1 SRPYRDLIL
10 RANIWKKD
18 GWHAGIKLRSDQ
30 IGYYGLW
37 MVNGRAFGAG
47 THKPQWVKLHDS
59 VQHVD
64 NLRDGFE
71 WTCAMI
77 GDHLTTYADGKKVLD
92 IHDVTHTVGFPAIHI
107 RTSTIRNLQIMDLTR
122 GPFRP
127 DEVQTDRVSTITR
140 PVLPEPTIPTP
151 DEPVP
156 TGQSPKVDEDHDSL
170 LPLPPKV
177 AHDPEFLNVFNGK
190 DLTGWVGNVADFKAE
205 DGKLVYS
212 GRLKGRL
219 TTKRKFQDF
228 ILRFDFRLESGA
240 DNGIGI
246 RQSFDAPFAPKGIE
260 IQILDE
266 EFPKYKNI
274 NKPSQHNGSIFD
286 YAAAK
291 QGHLKPLGEWNSQEI
306 ICRGNHIVV
315 NLNGTTILDTTID
328 PGKDTPAHLKHPWGT
343 IALLGSRGRTEFCN
357 IRIKDLGN
365 PAAAAPAKKI
375 SFANPMPAT
384 AVAHWV
390 FSQGGSVSAMQNE
403 RIFKPLTSASQL
415 PRGAYTVILASLIGK
430 SQITDSDLT
439 RFANLPLFK
448 TLDVGSTGVTDDGM
462 AVVGS
467 YRKLCTLG
475 LVGTEVTDRGLSKLA
490 GLTLLQ
496 SLLLR
501 GTNISDEG
509 MQALQNMRNMQ
520 FLELSTETGNFSD
533 QGVLYLGR
541 MINLQHLAISGGTI
555 SDAGLE
561 LIAKFPQ
568 LERLYISN
576 HMITDKGLK
585 HLRQIPKLNRLHIG
599 GNFGVTDIGLIQ
611 LAKLKNLT
619 SLEVGSN
626 PNITDVGLKQLGRMR
641 NLSTLVL
648 DNNLNVT
655 DAGLVHLQKLKKLS
669 YLGLRHTSVTEQG
682 AKALKAKLPQCRI
695 YYGFRQSLK

>member
-1 SRPYRDLIL
+1 
-10 RANIWKKD
+10 
-18 GWHAGIKLRSDQ
+18 
-30 IGYYGLW
+30 